1 MQDSSDEDLEVVY
14 DEDYDPQREEELKQQ
29 LATKQGS
36 LSGYWAQCFNQNA
49 GKYWHEFY
57 KRNGNR
63 FFKDRHYLDI
73 VFDEL
78 NVLEKD
84 GKQQLSLLEV
94 GCGVGNA
101 FFPLCE
107 KYPSLQLYGCD
118 FAKSAVEIIRNRAE
132 FDKSR
137 MTVWQADLVKDDIS
151 HEVPEEGC
159 DVLLIMFV
167 LSAVNPKNMDAFL
180 DHALQG
186 LKKGGVLLFRD
197 YGRYDMAQIRFKPNR
212 KIEDNW
218 YARQDGTLAYF
229 FDLDEVDD
237 LFQRH
242 GLKKRKNTAIRRCIR
257 NRKTNCEMH
266 RVWIQ
271 SIYEKML
278 IIC

>member
-1 MQDSSDEDLEVVY
+1 M
-14 DEDYDPQREEELKQQ
+14 
-29 LATKQGS
+29 
-36 LSGYWAQCFNQNA
+36 
-49 GKYWHEFY
+49 
-57 KRNGNR
+57 
-63 FFKDRHYLDI
+63 
-73 VFDEL
+73 
-78 NVLEKD
+78 
-84 GKQQLSLLEV
+84 
-94 GCGVGNA
+94 
-101 FFPLCE
+101 
-107 KYPSLQLYGCD
+107 
-118 FAKSAVEIIRNRAE
+118 
-132 FDKSR
+132 
-137 MTVWQADLVKDDIS
+137 
-151 HEVPEEGC
+151 
-159 DVLLIMFV
+159 
-167 LSAVNPKNMDAFL
+167 
-180 DHALQG
+180 QG